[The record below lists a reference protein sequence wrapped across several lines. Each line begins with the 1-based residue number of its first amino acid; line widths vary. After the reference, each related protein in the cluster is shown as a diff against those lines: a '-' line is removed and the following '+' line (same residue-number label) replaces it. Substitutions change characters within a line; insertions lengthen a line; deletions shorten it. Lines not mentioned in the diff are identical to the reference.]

1 MVRVNLLSLDG
12 GGIRGLIPL
21 HILNELSKEVDLR
34 ATFDAMAGTSTGAII
49 ATGLSLFEGT
59 SSQNGKFK
67 YSANDLVKLFEE
79 QAWEIFSRK
88 SWGWL
93 QSKYRHQGLEAVLKR
108 YFGETTLGNC
118 QIPLVIPTYNLA
130 NYQPVFFKT
139 RYVDDALS
147 AQTERASRWQLWEI
161 LRATSAAPTY
171 FPLFE
176 KAGMKLIDGGI
187 HVNNPALSLLTEI
200 VGNPQYYGLP
210 LPDRT
215 GKTPEETQAGPL
227 QINLLSLGT
236 GRSTE
241 ANFAPSFGGALAYA
255 KKAIDISM
263 FGNLQLVDYNLN
275 QLRTR
280 ENPNVLNFEFNYL
293 RLSPDITDHRYGDL
307 DSVSTDSFAYY
318 RKVVAAY
325 FQNMS
330 PSLRQELQ
338 TFMLQMIGGE
348 GEKM

>member
-1 MVRVNLLSLDG
+1 MNKTLLFQ
-12 GGIRGLIPL
+12 
-21 HILNELSKEVDLR
+21 K
-34 ATFDAMAGTSTGAII
+34 
-49 ATGLSLFEGT
+49 
-59 SSQNGKFK
+59 
-67 YSANDLVKLFEE
+67 
-79 QAWEIFSRK
+79 
-88 SWGWL
+88 
-93 QSKYRHQGLEAVLKR
+93 
-108 YFGETTLGNC
+108 
-118 QIPLVIPTYNLA
+118 
-130 NYQPVFFKT
+130 
-139 RYVDDALS
+139 AL
-147 AQTERASRWQLWEI
+147 
-161 LRATSAAPTY
+161 
-171 FPLFE
+171 
-176 KAGMKLIDGGI
+176 
-187 HVNNPALSLLTEI
+187 NNPALSLLTEI

-348 GEKM
+348 